1 MNRARGSDQLV
12 TAARTNTREERAA
25 ASRLVLRRARGYE
38 DLRQLLDA
46 LGLNETPR
54 STT

>member
-12 TAARTNTREERAA
+12 TAARQNTRK
-25 ASRLVLRRARGYE
+25 ARDRE

-46 LGLNETPR
+46 LGLTETPR
-54 STT
+54 ST